1 MRLSFAVIGIVL
13 ALCSSAQAK
22 LWTWSYSGAGVSAS
36 GEFTTTDTSYAGDYT
51 ITGVTGQRNGVAI
64 TGLWPAGSAIPGNAG
79 YPVDNLL
86 SLSTPQLT
94 INGFGFSLLD
104 GRYSNP
110 FYADFLTPSQYQE
123 VFSDAFSV
131 ISEMQI
137 SFSATPAPTPQP
149 GQGFAGL
156 AVLTLGAL
164 ALSLRRAARS

>member
-1 MRLSFAVIGIVL
+1 MRLSLAVIGIVL

-51 ITGVTGQRNGVAI
+51 VTGVTGQRNGVVI
-64 TGLWPAGSAIPGNAG
+64 TGLLPTGTAIPLNDG

-86 SLSTPQLT
+86 SLSNPPNPQLT
-94 INGFGFSLLD
+94 VNGFGFSLAD
-104 GRYSNP
+104 GTYSNP
-110 FYADFLTPSQYQE
+110 YYFVTYQE
-123 VFSDAFSV
+123 VYTKPVSGLFS
-131 ISEMQI
+131 ETQI
-137 SFSATPAPTPQP
+137 SFSATPVPAPQP

-156 AVLTLGAL
+156 ALLTMGAL